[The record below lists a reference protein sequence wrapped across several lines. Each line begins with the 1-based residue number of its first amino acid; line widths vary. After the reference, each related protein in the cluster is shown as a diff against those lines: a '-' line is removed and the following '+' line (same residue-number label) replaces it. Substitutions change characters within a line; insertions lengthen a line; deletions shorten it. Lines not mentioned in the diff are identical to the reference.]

1 VLQQIGLQAS
11 IIHGLGLHVWPG
23 AECYDEVISV
33 ASPRFPLAPAAP
45 HVSNA
50 RSVNIALV
58 TETFPP
64 EINGVAMTLSHLV
77 EGLARRGHRV
87 TVIRPRQNKTDLP
100 RGDGLYRELLCPG
113 VPIPGYPLLRAGL
126 PVRGRLLDAW
136 KTDRPEVVHIATEG
150 PLGYAALSA
159 ADKLGI
165 PLASSFHTNFHSY
178 SKHYG
183 FSFLT
188 RPALAYLRH
197 FHNRT
202 RITLSPTAEL
212 NAELTGDG
220 FEGMRLLS
228 RGVNT
233 EVFNPA
239 RRDEGLRRTWGAG
252 PQDLAVVHVSR
263 LAAEKNYPLL
273 IEAFERIRSAQPSA
287 RFVIVGD
294 GPLRKKLARA
304 HPWIRFTGAIPR
316 NDLARHY
323 ASADAF
329 LYASMTETFGNVVT
343 EAMASGLPV
352 LAFDYAAPA
361 RYIRNLE
368 NGLVVPFGNT
378 LAWLHAA
385 DTLAASP
392 ALRTRLGAAARRTA
406 EGISWTQVVD
416 GFERDLHE
424 VAGLAVPSP
433 STPATVAL

>member
-1 VLQQIGLQAS
+1 M
-11 IIHGLGLHVWPG
+11 PG
-23 AECYDEVISV
+23 
-33 ASPRFPLAPAAP
+33 RFALAPGLAC
-45 HVSNA
+45 VSNA
-50 RSVNIALV
+50 QRVNIALV

-87 TVIRPRQNKTDLP
+87 TVIRPRQNSNDLP
-100 RGDGLYRELLCPG
+100 RGDGLYHELLCPG

-126 PVRGRLLDAW
+126 PVRWRLLDSW
-136 KTDRPEVVHIATEG
+136 KNDRPDVVHIATEG

-159 ADKLGI
+159 ADKLGL

-178 SKHYG
+178 SQHYG

-212 NAELTGDG
+212 NAELSRDG

-233 EVFNPA
+233 EVFNPVH
-239 RRDEGLRRTWGAG
+239 RDEALRRSWGVG

-273 IEAFERIRSAQPSA
+273 IEAFARIRSTQPSA
-287 RFVIVGD
+287 RFIIVGD

-304 HPWIRFTGAIPR
+304 HPWIQFTGAIPR
-316 NDLARHY
+316 ADLARHY

-368 NGLVVPFGNT
+368 NGLVVPFGNIT
-378 LAWLHAA
+378 AWNHAA
-385 DTLAASP
+385 DSLAAS
-392 ALRTRLGAAARRTA
+392 AELRTRLGAAARRTA
-406 EGISWTQVVD
+406 EGISWTHVID

-424 VAGLAVPSP
+424 VADLTVPSP
-433 STPATVAL
+433 SARVTVTL